1 MPDAKVQS
9 HTRLRV
15 RVQPRA
21 SKTEIT
27 GLDETG
33 VVRIRLKAP
42 PVDGAANKE
51 LLKFLGKHV
60 LGLPP
65 SSLRITSG
73 QSSRDKSIEVPG
85 MTEDQI
91 RQLLAE
97 SLAAAGASRRPKDSS
112 KK

>member
-1 MPDAKVQS
+1 MADAKGE
-9 HTRLRV
+9 TKARLWV

-21 SKTEIT
+21 SRTGIT
-27 GLDETG
+27 GIDEEG
-33 VVRIRLKAP
+33 VLRIRLKAP

-51 LLKFLGKHV
+51 LLKFLGKKV

-73 QSSRDKSIEVPG
+73 QSSRNKSIEVPG
-85 MTEDQI
+85 MTDAEL
-91 RQLLAE
+91 RQ
-97 SLAAAGASRRPKDSS
+97 SLVAAGASRSPRDSS

>member
-1 MPDAKVQS
+1 MVDAKGRS
-9 HTRLRV
+9 SARLRV

-27 GLDETG
+27 GVDEDGTL
-33 VVRIRLKAP
+33 RIRLKSP

-51 LLKFLGKHV
+51 LLKFLGKRV
-60 LGLPP
+60 LGVAP

-73 QSSRDKSIEVPG
+73 QNSRSKSIEVSG
-85 MTEDQI
+85 MSAEE
-91 RQLLAE
+91 LAQ
-97 SLAAAGASRRPKDSS
+97 SLAAGASSRSPKDSS